1 MNTKT
6 VAAAIIAVAMSSACL
21 ALFLVCASRS
31 RANAWNDDWQNMRWP
46 LGVYVKVDVETAI
59 NGYPG
64 PVSPSPAELHRYL
77 RKLYAGLLANPAISG
92 ITIGQHWDHIQVS
105 DNDYDWSYLDDAFEE
120 AHSAHKPVQLTITA
134 GVDSPPWLF
143 AKIPPCDG
151 LFTTGLAPPDCGTVT
166 FVNSPESDRADG
178 NVFPLPWNRVYLDA
192 WQDFLMHLNARY
204 GYDPAFVSIAIAGP
218 AVGASPEIILPTSDN
233 DMAPQPSGKPV
244 DAMWSALIQ
253 HSFPYIGSYQNTD
266 QVFIDQW
273 KQAIDASEKI
283 FAGLTL
289 VISPDLGDALPEFR
303 NNPIRTVHPDNILF
317 AQDCKDA
324 IAAAAAP
331 LPTDTDFRSCEAKTE
346 ILSYFV
352 TVAGPN
358 AKATQVGGL
367 TASSPKDPGNIGI
380 AGVKLLT
387 SLSPPPSPLIRGGAE
402 FDFPVSGSNRQE
414 EGCPSFPKGILC
426 QPLTVVDAAYNVLN
440 DFFNGTPAA
449 TIYGGTLGP
458 APIHYLE
465 VPYVDVQYAEMHPC
479 PTELS
484 TFHGKTSLQDLL
496 NGANY
501 DLFEMANRRVLLPP
515 PTCNH

>member
-1 MNTKT
+1 MSRKF
-6 VAAAIIAVAMSSACL
+6 IASGACL
-21 ALFLVCASRS
+21 ALFLVCASLS
-31 RANAWNDDWQNMRWP
+31 RANAWNDDLQKMRSP
-46 LGVYVKVDVETAI
+46 LGVYVKIDVETAI
-59 NGYPG
+59 SGYPG
-64 PVSPSPAELHRYL
+64 SVSPSPVELHLYL

-92 ITIGQHWDHIQVS
+92 ITVGQHWDHIQLS

-166 FVNSPESDRADG
+166 FVNYPESDRADG
-178 NVFPLPWNRVYLDA
+178 NVFPLPWNSVYLEA
-192 WQDFLMHLNARY
+192 WQDFLIHLNFRY
-204 GYDPAFVSIAIAGP
+204 GGDPAFVSIAIAGP

-233 DMAPQPSGKPV
+233 DMAIQPSHKPV
-244 DAMWSALIQ
+244 DAMWGALIQ
-253 HSFPYIGSYQNTD
+253 HSFPYIVSYQNTD

-283 FAGLTL
+283 FTGLTL

-303 NNPIRTVHPDNILF
+303 NNPIRTIHPDNTLF

-367 TASSPKDPGNIGI
+367 TASSPKDLGNIGI

-387 SLSPPPSPLIRGGAE
+387 SLSPPLSPLIHGGAE

-414 EGCPSFPKGILC
+414 EGCPSFPKGVLC

-449 TIYGGTLGP
+449 TIYGGTLGS

-465 VPYVDVQYAEMHPC
+465 VPYVDVQYAEMYPC

-484 TFHGKTSLQDLL
+484 MFHGKASLQDLL
-496 NGANY
+496 NNANY
-501 DLFEMANRRVLLPP
+501 DLFKMANRRVLLPP